1 MTNFYKVVANLTGEN
16 VALTAKSV
24 DAQPNYS
31 QEALGNFMAKL
42 IAVGKNFNAY
52 NFYVPELHSKKPG
65 HHLSAKAMQGFIEKS
80 NPTFTMTIAWV
91 RSKTGKKFPSPKL
104 VISTLPAPSMNVQ
117 AGAAVTQEIE
127 I

>member
-1 MTNFYKVVANLTGEN
+1 MANFYKVVAAIKGDKVDLQ
-16 VALTAKSV
+16 AKVV
-24 DAQPNYS
+24 DAQPTYS
-31 QEALGNFMAKL
+31 QEKLGNFMSTL
-42 IAVGKNFNAY
+42 IAYGKDFNAY

-91 RSKTGKKFPSPKL
+91 RAKTGKKFPSPKL
-104 VISTLPAPSMNVQ
+104 VISTLPAPSLKVQ
-117 AGAAVTQEIE
+117 PNADLTQEIE